1 MYPST
6 RTGQKPADTSRRA
19 SHHQGAVAAPSTL
32 AKTQTPRKKP
42 SSPLTSSAL
51 FIDGE
56 YVQMQTSAR
65 GRGRKVGAN
74 GYSKPW
80 RSTSTQGQWLQGRY
94 KSMLGDK
101 EPPHDRISGPTSR
114 NSKFFKSADTVL
126 APNEAKRPQ
135 NALASRKRP
144 SGKPGV
150 RYAPTQVYEIPQHL
164 GGFAI
169 RRLKAPG
176 KRKQQAAR
184 SQETVSPRMHRGAP
198 PGGSLGKDG
207 VEGV

>member
-6 RTGQKPADTSRRA
+6 RTGQKPVDTSRRA
-19 SHHQGAVAAPSTL
+19 SHQVAAPQNAP
-32 AKTQTPRKKP
+32 AKTQTPKRP

-51 FIDGE
+51 FVDGE

-65 GRGRKVGAN
+65 GRGRKVSAN
-74 GYSKPW
+74 EYSKPW
-80 RSTSTQGQWLQGRY
+80 RFTSTQGQWLQGRY

-101 EPPHDRISGPTSR
+101 ESPHDDISGLSR
-114 NSKFFKSADTVL
+114 NSKFFKSTDGVL
-126 APNEAKRPQ
+126 APKEAKGAQ
-135 NALASRKRP
+135 KALSSRKRP
-144 SGKPGV
+144 SGKPGM
-150 RYAPTQVYEIPQHL
+150 RYAPTQVHEIPQHL

-184 SQETVSPRMHRGAP
+184 SQERVSPRMHWGTR
-198 PGGSLGKDG
+198 PGSSLRKDG
-207 VEGV
+207 VEGM

>member
-19 SHHQGAVAAPSTL
+19 SRHQAAAAAPNSL
-32 AKTQTPRKKP
+32 AKTQTPRKRP

-74 GYSKPW
+74 GYSKP
-80 RSTSTQGQWLQGRY
+80 RPFASAQGQWLQGRY
-94 KSMLGDK
+94 KSMSGDK
-101 EPPHDRISGPTSR
+101 ESPRDHVSGPTSR
-114 NSKFFKSADTVL
+114 NSQFFKGAAVASKGA
-126 APNEAKRPQ
+126 Q
-135 NALASRKRP
+135 GALSSRKRP
-144 SGKPGV
+144 SGEPGV
-150 RYAPTQVYEIPQHL
+150 RHAPTRVHEIPQHL

-184 SQETVSPRMHRGAP
+184 SQERVSPRMHRGS
-198 PGGSLGKDG
+198 SLRKGG
-207 VEGV
+207 VEGM